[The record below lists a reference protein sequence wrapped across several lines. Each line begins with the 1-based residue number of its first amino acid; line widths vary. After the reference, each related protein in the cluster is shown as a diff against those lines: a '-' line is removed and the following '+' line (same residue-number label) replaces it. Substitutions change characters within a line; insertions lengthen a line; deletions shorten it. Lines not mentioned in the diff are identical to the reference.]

1 MKEERLR
8 EIEESITLYRPVEIF
23 THPKTVL
30 AMTAEIRMLRTA
42 LEHIAG
48 PCENYTQGT
57 DCWKEG
63 KIIDT
68 IYSADRVCDACI
80 ARDALGVEG

>member
-1 MKEERLR
+1 MNEERLR
-8 EIEESITLYRPVEIF
+8 KIELYHENRTWFESDDILGVI
-23 THPKTVL
+23 
-30 AMTAEIRMLRTA
+30 AEIRMLRTA

-48 PCENYTQGT
+48 PCENYTRGT